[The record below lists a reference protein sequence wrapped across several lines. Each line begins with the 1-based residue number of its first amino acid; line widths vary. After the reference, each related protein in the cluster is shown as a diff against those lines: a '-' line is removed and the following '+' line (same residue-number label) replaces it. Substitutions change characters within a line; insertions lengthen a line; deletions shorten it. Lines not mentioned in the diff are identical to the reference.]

1 MEERWLR
8 WFIGLYKIRRKCFTG
23 ISILGKCVFI
33 DEKFQ
38 GGVFL
43 FCDALSAESEGS
55 FGAYENL
62 KLTALLCCCFSLSQY
77 KIM

>member
-1 MEERWLR
+1 MVHRS
-8 WFIGLYKIRRKCFTG
+8 LYDANASPGFLFG
-23 ISILGKCVFI
+23 ENVFLSMK
-33 DEKFQ
+33 KFQ

-55 FGAYENL
+55 SGPYENL